1 MTPDTTIAVRNAAD
15 LVDAT
20 PYVIGFH
27 PTESLV
33 VLGLSG
39 SRVLFGARYDLP
51 PPGGD
56 DIVQLG
62 AVISAQRARC
72 VAVLAYGPP
81 ATADPVVRRALA
93 VLDAFR
99 VRVLEALRVH
109 DGRWWS
115 YFCSEPGCCPA
126 DGTPFDTATSLIAA
140 QATYRGQVALP
151 SRQALVAQVAPVDGG
166 PRTAMLA
173 ATERARSTFDDLLAD
188 EAHSARAIRR
198 AGRLAV
204 REAEKRYRSGRALT
218 DDEVAWLGILLLEPD
233 VHEYT
238 LGRIGDEEWRLALWT
253 DVLRRVEPIYVP
265 AAGCVLSYLAWRAGQ
280 GALARVAVDR
290 ALRVEPQHR
299 MAALLDEVLAMGI
312 GPHAL
317 SALDSPPRMAVALR
331 HEPPATPRREKSD
344 DSPRQGPGDRR
355 RRGPDDLRREGPDD
369 LRSEELDGLRRRRSD
384 EQRRQGSD
392 DSRRQGSDDSRREG
406 SDELRSEEL
415 NGLPRRRS
423 HDQRRHGPDD
433 LRHRGRNDQGRQ
445 EPDGLR
451 RGGSGGL
458 SREGSDGLRREGS
471 DELLRQES
479 DGLLREGPDGLL
491 GERSDGRRREEPGGL
506 SREGPDGLRG
516 EEPGG
521 LRREGA
527 DKLLSKGSDARRREE
542 PDEDLANGRPGAPS
556 NPEASSPPRRK
567 RRLRRVLRRRT
578 R

>member
-1 MTPDTTIAVRNAAD
+1 MTPDTTIAVRNPAD

-39 SRVLFGARYDLP
+39 NRVFFGARYDLP

-81 ATADPVVRRALA
+81 ATVDPVVRRALA
-93 VLDAFR
+93 VFDAFR

-115 YFCSEPGCCPA
+115 YFCAEPGCCPA

-140 QATYRGQVALP
+140 EATYRGQVALP
-151 SRQALVAQVAPVDGG
+151 SRQALVAQVAPIDGE
-166 PRTAMLA
+166 PRAAMLA
-173 ATERARSTFDDLLAD
+173 ATERARSTLDGLLTD

-218 DDEVAWLGILLLEPD
+218 DDEVAWLGVLLLEPD

-265 AAGCVLSYLAWRAGQ
+265 AVGCVLSYLAWRAGQ

-299 MAALLDEVLAMGI
+299 MAALLDEVLGMGI

-317 SALDSPPRMAVALR
+317 SALDSPPRMAVAPR
-331 HEPPATPRREKSD
+331 HKTATPRDPDGPRRKEPD
-344 DSPRQGPGDRR
+344 DPLGEGADGP
-355 RRGPDDLRREGPDD
+355 RRGESDHLRHGSPGGLSRE
-369 LRSEELDGLRRRRSD
+369 
-384 EQRRQGSD
+384 
-392 DSRRQGSDDSRREG
+392 GSDDSRREG
-406 SDELRSEEL
+406 SGALSRDGSDGLRRDGSDAL
-415 NGLPRRRS
+415 PSGGSDALPSGGSDALPSGGSDALPSGGSDGLRR
-423 HDQRRHGPDD
+423 GEPDD
-433 LRHRGRNDQGRQ
+433 LRREALHGLHREGSAGLRREEPGGPRRQ

-451 RGGSGGL
+451 RGEPDKL
-458 SREGSDGLRREGS
+458 RREGSDGLRREGS
-471 DELLRQES
+471 DGLRRGES
-479 DGLLREGPDGLL
+479 DGLRG
-491 GERSDGRRREEPGGL
+491 GES
-506 SREGPDGLRG
+506 DGLRRG
-516 EEPGG
+516 ESAE
-521 LRREGA
+521 LRREG
-527 DKLLSKGSDARRREE
+527 LDALRRGES
-542 PDEDLANGRPGAPS
+542 DEDLASGRRAAPS
-556 NPEASSPPRRK
+556 NPEAGGPPRRT
-567 RRLRRVLRRRT
+567 RRLRRVLRRRAK
-578 R
+578 